1 MASRKEELLAAAR
14 EQLTN
19 EKHARAAGT
28 SNGSAAPEIRYRG
41 QVLRG
46 GSAGTPGSGIGTK
59 PARGVAGGGGDDV
72 RAALQKVKD
81 LYHDGLISR
90 AEAEQKR
97 TEILGRL

>member
-1 MASRKEELLAAAR
+1 MC
-14 EQLTN
+14 
-19 EKHARAAGT
+19 
-28 SNGSAAPEIRYRG
+28 IRDS
-41 QVLRG
+41 
-46 GSAGTPGSGIGTK
+46 GSAGTPGSGIGAK
-59 PARGVAGGGGDDV
+59 PARGVAGGGDDV